1 MKNRDYIKIIHVVL
15 AFGVIFL
22 FLFAPFASFGGKYD
36 ITGIEMLKNMGSKDS
51 WAVLFIALPLL
62 AALSNLSDSTTF
74 RGLASISLIIPIVL
88 WLADTSDQRGI
99 ELAPGGII
107 YIIGAIVLTVL
118 GFTAT
123 TENSAE
129 EPSAEPT
136 PSTPTDTDPAAKQSQ
151 DSDPSAASSA
161 PEASDH
167 ARYMPPSSDDLRRKQ
182 DLRKSLRNKLEQRKK
197 EKVQAIQPET
207 LENAKLREIIGN
219 PQLYVPEVV
228 RACTAELDKRLQ
240 AWQEQNQQEFEQA
253 RLARKQQDEAERQRR
268 NAARAQRRPMII
280 KLSLIG
286 IAILILGALLLYLS
300 SDRHKYNRIKSRIQ
314 EGDIERAET
323 ILQKIDNTSKYYTPA
338 YYTAYQYYVIQADTV
353 HAAKALGKIARS
365 KAVDWEKDQEAY
377 TQCVFHFTT
386 GDLAPYLP
394 SDGVA
399 AADLL
404 NQHYDP
410 EQRLRAGILYFNN
423 ALYHQAKDVFT
434 QRDLLYDPTAHGY
447 LGIMHLYGLGSC
459 EQDAEAAWNYLKDA
473 PDQHPFVLLKGDLA
487 LFARNKDHD
496 PGGRYM
502 AIEEAHKYY
511 TIANTSVEL
520 HGSPAVTIRLD
531 ITTNLLN
538 AHSRHEKRARQLWHD
553 DRWTYYSFRP
563 GEAGAGSYDGEVV
576 VSGNTT
582 YPHGWGCFTWENGQD
597 IWLGRFNY
605 LKNQQIIQLADVD
618 NDGKKM
624 LFRAGQWAND
634 KLNGEGI
641 YISSSGETQIGRFK
655 NSELQKG
662 EIYGPSGKLIGTR

>member
-51 WAVLFIALPLL
+51 WAVLFIALPVL
-62 AALSNLSDSTTF
+62 AALSNLSNSTTF
-74 RGLASISLIIPIVL
+74 RGLASISLIVPIVL

-161 PEASDH
+161 PEVSDH

-197 EKVQAIQPET
+197 DKTQTAQVDTMDI
-207 LENAKLREIIGN
+207 AKLREITGN
-219 PQLYVPEVV
+219 PQLYDAELV
-228 RACTAELDKRLQ
+228 RACTAELDKRQ
-240 AWQEQNQQEFEQA
+240 QIWQEQNRQELEQA
-253 RLARKQQDEAERQRR
+253 RNIRKQQEEAERLRR
-268 NAARAQRRPMII
+268 KQVRDKRRPMII

-286 IAILILGALLLYLS
+286 IAILILGAVLLYLS
-300 SDRHKYNRIKSRIQ
+300 SDRHKYNRIKNLIQ
-314 EGDIERAET
+314 QGDIERAES
-323 ILQKIDNTSKYYTPA
+323 ILQKIDNISKHYTPA
-338 YYTAYQYYVIQADTV
+338 HYLAYQYYTIQADSI
-353 HAAKALGKIARS
+353 HAAKALEKIARS
-365 KAVDWEKDQEAY
+365 KAVDWEKDRDAY

-386 GDLAPYLP
+386 GDLAPHLP
-394 SDGVA
+394 LDEIA

-423 ALYHQAKDVFT
+423 ALYYQAKDVFIH
-434 QRDLLYDPTAHGY
+434 RDLLYDPTAHGY
-447 LGIMHLYGLGSC
+447 LGLMHLYGLGNC

-473 PDQHPFVLLKGDLA
+473 PNQFPFILLKGDLA

-502 AIEEAHKYY
+502 AIGEAHNFY
-511 TIANTSVEL
+511 TVANAL
-520 HGSPAVTIRLD
+520 QPDAPAVKLRLD
-531 ITTNLLN
+531 ITTNLLAAQN
-538 AHSRHEKRARQLWHD
+538 RHEKRARQLWHD

-605 LKNQQIIQLADVD
+605 LKIQQIIQLADVD

-624 LFRAGQWAND
+624 EFRAGQWAND